1 MAGLVKKERSCF
13 FAANQHVEHDVNEI
27 VRNFGVTPLDQA
39 LSTDGLTFLR
49 AMLEGK
55 LPAPPIAETLGF
67 DLVEVD
73 QGKAVFEG
81 MPAFRHYNP
90 LGTVHGGFAMTLLD
104 SCLGCCIHTTMAK
117 GEGYTTLEV
126 KVNLVRAITKDTGL
140 VRATGRLIH
149 RGRTTATAE
158 GDIRD
163 AKGTL
168 LAHGTTTCMI
178 FPVK

>member
-1 MAGLVKKERSCF
+1 M
-13 FAANQHVEHDVNEI
+13 NQI
-27 VRNFGVTPLDQA
+27 VRNYGVTPLDQA
-39 LSTDGLTFLR
+39 LATDGLTFLQ
-49 AMLEGK
+49 AMLDGK

-67 DLVEVD
+67 ELVAVEP
-73 QGKAVFEG
+73 GKAVFEG
-81 MPAFRHYNP
+81 LPAFRHYNP

-104 SCLGCCIHTTMAK
+104 SCLGCCVHTTMAK

-126 KVNLVRAITKDTGL
+126 KVNLVRAITQETGKI
-140 VRATGRLIH
+140 VATGRLIH

-163 AKGTL
+163 AAGSL

-178 FPVK
+178 FPAKK